1 MIQPVAGHLYER
13 VVNLLPSEVTLD
25 ELRPL
30 VPIRQPQTIRLV
42 ARVFTLWL
50 RCYLLQ
56 GLNREVQQ
64 RASQSFHN
72 LSTVPHKDI
81 YLCVAPA

>member
-64 RASQSFHN
+64 RSRQSFHN
-72 LSTVPHKDI
+72 LNTAPHTGSAP
-81 YLCVAPA
+81 CVVLA